1 MDLSNLTMT
10 EIVRLQNQLQQELAR
25 RFESR
30 LMMVF
35 SDIVGSTPYFAHFGD
50 AMGRQLHQL
59 HLDLLSQSLRD
70 ANGRLVDAVGDG
82 AFCVFPDAES
92 GVRGVVAFHQAIARA
107 NIKRARPHQMSV
119 RIGMHWGPVLT
130 DNVAVTGDAVHIAAR
145 VARVAEPGTVVLTR
159 QVFLE
164 LGPQVRLHCHR
175 IGLREL
181 KGVGEPVDLLELDWR
196 DPATFP
202 RRVLIEETGETVEL
216 PQQDIVSFGR
226 LDDHDGGHANDVVL
240 RHPDPGRALHIS
252 RWHFELRRVD
262 DALRLRALSDSQ
274 TTIDGERVE
283 KGMEV
288 IVRCGSCIR
297 VGDVLTLL
305 LADSARAAV
314 DDVNSRTVMPRPLG

>member
-1 MDLSNLTMT
+1 MT

-25 RFESR
+25 RFESC

-35 SDIVGSTPYFAHFGD
+35 SDIVGSTPYFARFGD

-70 ANGRLVDAVGDG
+70 VHGRLVDAVGDG

-92 GVRGVVAFHQAIARA
+92 GVRSVVAFHQAIARA
-107 NIKRARPHQMSV
+107 NITRARAHQMSV

-130 DNVAVTGDAVHIAAR
+130 DDVAVTGDSVHIAAR

-196 DPATFP
+196 DPTTYP
-202 RRVLIEETGETVEL
+202 RRVLIEETGETVDL
-216 PQQDIVSFGR
+216 PQQDIVTFGR
-226 LDDHDGGHANDVVL
+226 LEDHDGGHANDVVL
-240 RHPDPGRALHIS
+240 RHPDPERALHIS

-288 IVRCGSCIR
+288 IVRCGSSIR

-305 LADSARAAV
+305 LDYSARAAV
-314 DDVNSRTVMPRPLG
+314 DDVNSRTVMPKPLA